1 MLIGQVI
8 GDITATQ
15 KHASHEGKKI
25 LLVQPLDLDGS
36 YRGNPIVAVDSVTAG
51 IGDRVLIV
59 QDGFAAFT
67 SVGLKIAPIDTA
79 VIGIIDHIQLVS
91 DVAVVPAQAAPAPA
105 EPRPAPK
112 KQSKKNRPQ

>member
-1 MLIGQVI
+1 MQIARVI

-15 KHASHEGKKI
+15 KHPSHEGKKL

-36 YRGNPIVAVDSVTAG
+36 HRGMPVIAVDSVSAG
-51 IGDRVLIV
+51 IGDRVLLV

-67 SVGLKIAPIDTA
+67 TVGLKIAPIDSA
-79 VIGIIDHIQLVS
+79 VIGVIDHIQL
-91 DVAVVPAQAAPAPA
+91 DLGLDPVPAAPA

-112 KQSKKNRPQ
+112 KQGKKNRAQ